1 MSEENDMIKNDKKK
15 LALIKKLRVLAQ
27 KSDYEIAHWKA
38 DELLIEY
45 INDKEI
51 EEAYD
56 KVGKWYA

>member
-1 MSEENDMIKNDKKK
+1 MNEENDMIKKDRRK
-15 LALIKKLRVLAQ
+15 LALLKKLRILAQ